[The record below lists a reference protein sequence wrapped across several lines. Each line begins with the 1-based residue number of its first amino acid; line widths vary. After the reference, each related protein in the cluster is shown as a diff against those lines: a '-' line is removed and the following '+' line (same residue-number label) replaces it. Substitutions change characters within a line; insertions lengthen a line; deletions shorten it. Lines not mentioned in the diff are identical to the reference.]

1 MGRGMGRVDGKV
13 ALVTGGGSGI
23 GAATARMLAGEG
35 ARVMLADVDAAG
47 ADRVAAEIGENAASA
62 RLDVTKNDDWER
74 VAAETQKV
82 FGGWHVLVNCA
93 GILRNGT
100 VEDTTLEDWH
110 QVIDVNLTGTW
121 RGCRL
126 AVAHMRDHGGGSII
140 NLSSVAGIVADDAMC
155 AYDTSKGGV
164 RLLTKSIALY
174 CADNRLGV
182 RCNSV
187 HPGVIETPMV
197 HTYIAES
204 DDPESEREL
213 WDSFMAVDYRG
224 TAEDVGH
231 MIVYL
236 ASDESRLVTGAEMVI
251 DGGTTAG

>member
-1 MGRGMGRVDGKV
+1 MGRVAGKV
-13 ALVTGGGSGI
+13 ALVTGAASGI
-23 GAATARMLAGEG
+23 GAATALMLAAEG
-35 ARVMLADVDAAG
+35 GRVMLADVDESGAA
-47 ADRVAAEIGENAASA
+47 RVASEIGDGAASA
-62 RLDVTKNDDWER
+62 GLDVTRNDSWRHVVDTT
-74 VAAETQKV
+74 VAA
-82 FGGWHVLVNCA
+82 FGDWHTLVNCA
-93 GILRNGT
+93 GILRQGT

-126 AVAHMRDHGGGSII
+126 AVEHMRNHGGGSIV

-174 CADNRLGV
+174 CADNKLGI

-197 HTYIAES
+197 HNYIADS
-204 DDPESEREL
+204 DDPGTEREL
-213 WDSFMAVDYRG
+213 WDSYMPVDYRG
-224 TAEDVGH
+224 TAEDVGQ

-236 ASDESRLVTGAEMVI
+236 ASDESRLVTGAEMVV
-251 DGGTTAG
+251 DGGTTAR

>member
-1 MGRGMGRVDGKV
+1 MLADIDAAAAGQV
-13 ALVTGGGSGI
+13 AADIGG
-23 GAATARMLAGEG
+23 GAATAGL
-35 ARVMLADVDAAG
+35 DVTKSDDW
-47 ADRVAAEIGENAASA
+47 DRVAAAT
-62 RLDVTKNDDWER
+62 L
-74 VAAETQKV
+74 ET
-82 FGGWHVLVNCA
+82 FGSWHILVNCA
-93 GILRNGT
+93 GILRHGSI
-100 VEDTTLEDWH
+100 EDTSLDDWH

-126 AVAHMRDHGGGSII
+126 AVAHMREHGGGSII
-140 NLSSVAGIVADDAMC
+140 NLSSVAGIVADDTMC

-174 CADNRLGV
+174 CAENGLGV

-213 WDSFMAVDYRG
+213 WDSYMAVDFRG

>member
-1 MGRGMGRVDGKV
+1 MGRVDGKV

-23 GAATARMLAGEG
+23 GAATARLLAGEG
-35 ARVMLADVDAAG
+35 ACVMLADINDAAA
-47 ADRVAAEIGENAASA
+47 ADIAAEIGEKAASA

-74 VAAETQKV
+74 VAADTREV
-82 FGGWHVLVNCA
+82 FGGWNVLVNCA
-93 GILRNGT
+93 GILRNGSI
-100 VEDTTLEDWH
+100 ESTTLEDWH
-110 QVIDVNLTGTW
+110 EVIDVNLTGTW

-174 CADNRLGV
+174 CAENGLGV

-204 DDPESEREL
+204 DDPAREREI
-213 WDSFMAVDYRG
+213 WDGYMPVDFQG
-224 TAEDVGH
+224 TAEDVGK

>member
-1 MGRGMGRVDGKV
+1 MGRCEGKA

-23 GAATARMLAGEG
+23 GAATARLLADEG
-35 ARVMLADVDAAG
+35 AKVMLADINADAA
-47 ADRVAAEIGENAASA
+47 AAVAEEIGGGASSVA
-62 RLDVTKNDDWER
+62 LDVTDQASWDGAVKATLE
-74 VAAETQKV
+74 A

-93 GILRNGT
+93 GILKRGT
-100 VEDTTLEDWH
+100 VESTSLDDWH
-110 QVIDVNLTGTW
+110 QVMDVNLTGTW

-126 AVAHMRDHGGGSII
+126 AVGHMKDHGGGSII
-140 NLSSVAGIVADDAMC
+140 NLSSVAGIVGDDVMC

-164 RLLTKSIALY
+164 RLLTKSIALW
-174 CADNRLGV
+174 CAEQGHPI

-187 HPGVIETPMV
+187 HPGVIETSMV

-204 DDPESEREL
+204 EDPEEERRL
-213 WDSFMAVDYRG
+213 WDSFMPVNHQG
-224 TAEDVGH
+224 TAEDVGM

-251 DGGTTAG
+251 DGGTTAR

>member
-1 MGRGMGRVDGKV
+1 
-13 ALVTGGGSGI
+13 
-23 GAATARMLAGEG
+23 
-35 ARVMLADVDAAG
+35 MLADVDEAG
-47 ADRVAAEIGENAASA
+47 AASVASEIGDGASAA
-62 RLDVTKNDDWER
+62 RLDVTQNEDWRR
-74 VAAETQKV
+74 VAEATV
-82 FGGWHVLVNCA
+82 SAFGGWHALINCA
-93 GILRNGT
+93 GILRQGT
-100 VEDTTLEDWH
+100 IEDTTLEDWH

-126 AVAHMRDHGGGSII
+126 AVEHMRDHGGGSIV

-174 CADNRLGV
+174 CADNKLGI

-197 HTYIAES
+197 HNYIADSE
-204 DDPESEREL
+204 DPETERQL
-213 WDSFMAVDYRG
+213 WDSYMPVDYRG

-231 MIVYL
+231 MIVFL
-236 ASDESRLVTGAEMVI
+236 ASDESRLVTGAEMVV
-251 DGGTTAG
+251 DGGTTAR